1 MNKKSLR
8 KTKLSQ
14 KILCSIL
21 AASVLGITGS
31 AFAEVITATGDEGD
45 YSRVAGISGDYDTAK
60 DSAVITIDGV
70 NINIDA
76 NGTGYN
82 NALQARIDKIPSD
95 GVYPAI
101 NINATGDIYASTV
114 RETVVTG
121 QDGVVNLTADGD
133 VTLDS
138 KFTSASFN
146 GSQSLEQNLTNTAY
160 ATVYARNVYGEG
172 QVNISGNN
180 VKILTQENTMTG
192 SNGQIK
198 YGTAISGN
206 GSGAINI
213 HGKDT
218 VEIKGA
224 IESYNQ
230 NMQSGTGTSSIKINI
245 NQDAADTA
253 KVDMEGLYIN
263 AADASE
269 INIRGAEG
277 SSIKSNLVAT
287 ANGGIPGGEINV
299 DFYEGGTLT
308 GNVIAQNGGSITVK
322 GAEQA
327 GYVLVDGG
335 EYTGTD
341 LVLNADE
348 NGLNKINGGIA
359 AVFVTNNGKA
369 VFNGNKTEII
379 ADTQASD
386 SVIGVIVNKGANATF
401 SADETVISSSGI
413 GSSGNWGYGLLVNGD
428 VGKGGHVVFNG
439 DNVTIYN
446 YNRDYTSQTLTA
458 KQGSTIDF
466 NNSGNV
472 VVKSESPY
480 GVTAVDAYGNITFNN
495 SGNVDII
502 GTILP
507 GDKTGKTNVV
517 GIQSNVSSAV
527 FTVTENVEDFNIK
540 LSGAGVDN
548 DGTTYSTGTVAIT
561 LDSGIVANLNSK
573 NLNIDML
580 MLSKILLVNIRL
592 KKHLGYNLMVVL

>member
-1 MNKKSLR
+1 M
-8 KTKLSQ
+8 
-14 KILCSIL
+14 

-31 AFAEVITATGDEGD
+31 AFAEVITATGDESD
-45 YSRVAGISGDYDTAK
+45 YSRIAGISGDYNIAK
-60 DSAVITIDGV
+60 DGAVITIDGV

-76 NGTGYN
+76 NGSGYN

-138 KFTSASFN
+138 KFTSSSFN

-180 VKILTQENTMTG
+180 VKILTQENTMIG

-230 NMQSGTGTSSIKINI
+230 NMQSGTGASSIKINI
-245 NQDAADTA
+245 NQDTTDTA

-287 ANGGIPGGEINV
+287 ANGGKSGGKINV
-299 DFYEGGTLT
+299 DFYEGGILT

-348 NGLNKINGGIA
+348 NEINKINGGIA

-379 ADTQASD
+379 VDTQAAD

-413 GSSGNWGYGLLVNGD
+413 GSSGNWGYGLLVNGAD
-428 VGKGGHVVFNG
+428 GNGGHVVFNG
-439 DNVTIYN
+439 DNVSISN

-458 KQGSTIDF
+458 KKVLQLIL
-466 NNSGNV
+466 
-472 VVKSESPY
+472 
-480 GVTAVDAYGNITFNN
+480 
-495 SGNVDII
+495 II
-502 GTILP
+502 AEML
-507 GDKTGKTNVV
+507 
-517 GIQSNVSSAV
+517 
-527 FTVTENVEDFNIK
+527 K
-540 LSGAGVDN
+540 LKQKVRL
-548 DGTTYSTGTVAIT
+548 V
-561 LDSGIVANLNSK
+561 
-573 NLNIDML
+573 
-580 MLSKILLVNIRL
+580 LLL
-592 KKHLGYNLMVVL
+592 